1 MSSRARLIELI
12 KEKSL
17 KFGDF
22 TLTSGKKATYYLDG
36 KQLTLDSEGSL
47 LVANAILEIAE
58 TEKIDCVGGMTLGAD
73 PMVGSVLTAA
83 GFKGVSLQGF
93 IVRKE
98 AKQHGTEK
106 WIEGILQQVD
116 VVKNAIQSYKHLSSV
131 KELADTLGWTVNEH
145 ILAQKGTDLVISSP
159 DSIKS
164 MLDNIKGVKQTR
176 EEKILAVMK
185 YNKEKALAS

>member
-83 GFKGVSLQGF
+83 CLKGVSLLVF
-93 IVRKE
+93 ILR
-98 AKQHGTEK
+98 
-106 WIEGILQQVD
+106 
-116 VVKNAIQSYKHLSSV
+116 
-131 KELADTLGWTVNEH
+131 
-145 ILAQKGTDLVISSP
+145 
-159 DSIKS
+159 
-164 MLDNIKGVKQTR
+164 
-176 EEKILAVMK
+176 
-185 YNKEKALAS
+185 

>member
-1 MSSRARLIELI
+1 MSSHARLIELI

-17 KFGDF
+17 RFGDF
-22 TLTSGKKATYYLDG
+22 TLTSGKKASYYLDG

-58 TEKIDCVGGMTLGAD
+58 NEKIDCVGGMTLGAD

-83 GFKGVSLQGF
+83 GFKGVPLQGF

-106 WIEGILQQVD
+106 WIEGILTKDARVLILEDVITTGGSVLRAIRRVEESGGHVIRTVCIVD
-116 VVKNAIQSYKHLSSV
+116 RLEGGGPFLQKQGYPLIALTTIE
-131 KELADTLGWTVNEH
+131 ELGVNVSE
-145 ILAQKGTDLVISSP
+145 Q
-159 DSIKS
+159 
-164 MLDNIKGVKQTR
+164 R
-176 EEKILAVMK
+176 
-185 YNKEKALAS
+185 

>member
-1 MSSRARLIELI
+1 MSSRTRLIELI

-83 GFKGVSLQGF
+83 GFKGISLKGF

-106 WIEGILQQVD
+106 WIEGIL
-116 VVKNAIQSYKHLSSV
+116 LS
-131 KELADTLGWTVNEH
+131 D
-145 ILAQKGTDLVISSP
+145 SSTP
-159 DSIKS
+159 LLRHSHG
-164 MLDNIKGVKQTR
+164 IKGFV
-176 EEKILAVMK
+176 V
-185 YNKEKALAS
+185 NG